1 MKQISIS
8 TTDNKKEQ
16 SCLIQLVCC
25 KFPPIMRNGNVFKLG
40 IKMLTLHGKN
50 FTVITV
56 HGVSLFFIPFQTNLF
71 QCMKMNMIL
80 HASLGG
86 AYISYI
92 YPRRLYVYY
101 MNLILDGCLLKIMDF
116 FAHHTFLLYYL
127 MCVENRPLSLLSCDG
142 SFIDLMLVN
151 TPFIIYFCN
160 FNIGYRYGLRMSDL
174 AIIGM
179 VYMIIVGLGCFI

>member
-1 MKQISIS
+1 MFNPTSLLQIP
-8 TTDNKKEQ
+8 TNHEKWK
-16 SCLIQLVCC
+16 CLQTWYQ
-25 KFPPIMRNGNVFKLG
+25 NV
-40 IKMLTLHGKN
+40 N
-50 FTVITV
+50 FTWKEFYSYYSAWCITV
-56 HGVSLFFIPFQTNLF
+56 FFIPFQTNLF

-142 SFIDLMLVN
+142 SFIDFMLVN